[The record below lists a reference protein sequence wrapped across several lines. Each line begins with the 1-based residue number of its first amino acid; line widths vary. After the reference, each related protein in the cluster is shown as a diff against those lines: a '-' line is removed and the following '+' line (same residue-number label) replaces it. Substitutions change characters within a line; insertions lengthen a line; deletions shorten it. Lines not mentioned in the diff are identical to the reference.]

1 MQFNFI
7 KLSLF
12 VNIIVLIPVCIALMK
27 FGESKF
33 IVDAWGEPSS
43 SRSIL
48 LSIYISILLLSC
60 ILLFA
65 YIQDI
70 QSVSIKY
77 MISSLLIVQV
87 VYKLI
92 TPFTV
97 GITNPVVI
105 SNLLISALHIVTLKS
120 ILK

>member
-120 ILK
+120 